1 MQITYTSSCHSL
13 DVAST
18 PWPFGSITPP
28 LHGLT
33 PPPMLLLCS
42 PSSSV
47 EPFFDGSN
55 NGQLQWPPHLMEYA
69 ATCGLRISRSLPP
82 PATSASHGACPLC
95 VAAALLAARPPY
107 LASGDHKTCHQQP
120 ASPWSQ
126 AHGAAPGLPPVPHV
140 APPTPPCRSPH
151 RPGHRR
157 HAPGSS
163 PTGFTTSM
171 PPRHARCLTFATGD
185 AARRRLAFL
194 FATSAATRRWLTS
207 MLPSTMHLV
216 GDSDMDN
223 ELLMAM
229 ASAHGHHLL
238 TAGAATYRAA

>member
-1 MQITYTSSCHSL
+1 M
-13 DVAST
+13 VAT
-18 PWPFGSITPP
+18 TDTFND
-28 LHGLT
+28 LH
-33 PPPMLLLCS
+33 
-42 PSSSV
+42 
-47 EPFFDGSN
+47 
-55 NGQLQWPPHLMEYA
+55 
-69 ATCGLRISRSLPP
+69 ISWSMPP
-82 PATSASHGACPLC
+82 PAASASHGACPLC

-163 PTGFTTSM
+163 PTGFTTNM
-171 PPRHARCLTFATGD
+171 PLRHARCLMFATGD

-194 FATSAATRRWLTS
+194 FAIGAATRRWLTS
-207 MLPSTMHLV
+207 MFTTGAATRRWFTSMLPSMTHLV

-223 ELLMAM
+223 ELLMSM

-238 TAGAATYRAA
+238 TVGAATYRAA